1 VLGNEDEEDGVDG
14 SFIVLSNDDEDDVG
28 TYPFIL
34 RQRLVVSCRT
44 VPFGHFFKQFP
55 IPGGNCSLSGGQS
68 FLTLHLC
75 VFG

>member
-1 VLGNEDEEDGVDG
+1 VLSNEEDDGVDG
-14 SFIVLSNDDEDDVG
+14 SLIVLSNEEDEDG

-34 RQRLVVSCRT
+34 RQRLVISCRI
-44 VPFGHFFKQFP
+44 VPFGHLFKQFP
-55 IPGGNCSLSGGQS
+55 IPGGNCSLSGGHS